1 MRCAQAWRP
10 FPPIKGLPVRHVG
23 FWSRRPYVPH
33 ANRHSPLFPK
43 RHFGVESIPAFLL
56 PPVVFGGLLVT
67 LWTYKCFMM
76 VLFQNKIIY
85 MPSVPP
91 FSRSEKVDDYS
102 LQCKPVVWAEH
113 DLKAADG
120 TAIKILEGS
129 VGASVEAET
138 NNHIVVLYFQ
148 GNASSLPP
156 RLPYLSRILKG
167 LLQHQNGRRYT
178 IVALSYRGFWKSRG
192 SPSQTGIEL
201 DAEAAL
207 EWVRSRYNCDHARFV
222 VWGQSIGAGVAT
234 VSLAN
239 LSRHG
244 DANLQR
250 FSGLLLETP
259 FVDLKAILIALYPQ
273 KFLPYRY
280 LAPFLRSTWDSK
292 TALHQIGKSRP
303 NMRVLILEA
312 GNDEIVPPG
321 QAAVL
326 EQVCR
331 EEKLE
336 VVRQTVAGALHTEV
350 MVKGQGRS
358 HIVRFLQSF

>member
-1 MRCAQAWRP
+1 M
-10 FPPIKGLPVRHVG
+10 
-23 FWSRRPYVPH
+23 
-33 ANRHSPLFPK
+33 
-43 RHFGVESIPAFLL
+43 
-56 PPVVFGGLLVT
+56 VV
-67 LWTYKCFMM
+67 
-76 VLFQNKIIY
+76 FQNKIIY

-91 FSRSEKVDDYS
+91 FSRSEKVGDYV
-102 LQCKPVVWAEH
+102 LQCKPVGWVEH

-129 VGASVEAET
+129 VGASAESEVDD
-138 NNHIVVLYFQ
+138 HIVVLYFQ

-156 RLPYLSRILKG
+156 RLPYLSSVLKS
-167 LLQHQNGRRYT
+167 LLQQETRKKYT
-178 IVALSYRGFWKSRG
+178 IVALSYRGFWKSKG
-192 SPSQTGIEL
+192 SPSQSGIEL

-207 EWVRSRYNCDHARFV
+207 EWVRNRYNHDRTKFV

-239 LSRHG
+239 LLRHG
-244 DANLQR
+244 NANLRR

-259 FVDLKAILIALYPQ
+259 FVDLRAILIALYPQ

-292 TALHQIGKSRP
+292 TALHQIGRSKSK
-303 NMRVLILEA
+303 MRVLILEA
-312 GNDEIVPPG
+312 GNDEIVPSG
-321 QAAVL
+321 QAAIL

-331 EEKLE
+331 KEDLE
-336 VVRQTVAGALHTEV
+336 VDRKTVAGALHTEV
-350 MVKGQGRS
+350 MVKAQGRN

>member
-1 MRCAQAWRP
+1 M
-10 FPPIKGLPVRHVG
+10 
-23 FWSRRPYVPH
+23 
-33 ANRHSPLFPK
+33 
-43 RHFGVESIPAFLL
+43 
-56 PPVVFGGLLVT
+56 VV
-67 LWTYKCFMM
+67 
-76 VLFQNKIIY
+76 FQNKIIY

-91 FSRSEKVDDYS
+91 FSRSEKVGDYE
-102 LQCKPVVWAEH
+102 LQCKPVSWVEH

-129 VGASVEAET
+129 IATSAESEV
-138 NNHIVVLYFQ
+138 NGHLVVLYFQ

-156 RLPYLSRILKG
+156 RLPYLSSILKS
-167 LLQHQNGRRYT
+167 LSQQQNRRKYT
-178 IVALSYRGFWKSRG
+178 IVALSYRGFWKSKG
-192 SPSQTGIEL
+192 SPSQSGIEL

-207 EWVRSRYNCDHARFV
+207 EWTQSRYSHDGTRFV

-244 DANLQR
+244 NAKLQR

-259 FVDLKAILIALYPQ
+259 FVDLRAILLALYPQ

-292 TALHQIGKSRP
+292 TALHQIGKSKP
-303 NMRVLILEA
+303 NLRVLILEA

-321 QAAVL
+321 QAPAL
-326 EQVCR
+326 EQVCK
-331 EEKLE
+331 EENLE
-336 VVRQTVAGALHTEV
+336 VDRKTVAGALHTEV
-350 MVKGQGRS
+350 MIKAPGRG

>member
-1 MRCAQAWRP
+1 
-10 FPPIKGLPVRHVG
+10 
-23 FWSRRPYVPH
+23 
-33 ANRHSPLFPK
+33 
-43 RHFGVESIPAFLL
+43 
-56 PPVVFGGLLVT
+56 
-67 LWTYKCFMM
+67 MM
-76 VLFQNKIIY
+76 IVFQNKIIY

-91 FSRSEKVDDYS
+91 FSRSEKVGDYA
-102 LQCKPVVWAEH
+102 LQCKPVSWVEH

-129 VGASVEAET
+129 IATSAESEV
-138 NNHIVVLYFQ
+138 NGHLVVLYFQ

-156 RLPYLSRILKG
+156 RLPYLSSVLKS
-167 LLQHQNGRRYT
+167 LSQQQNRGRYT
-178 IVALSYRGFWKSRG
+178 IVALSYRGFWKSKG
-192 SPSQTGIEL
+192 SPSQSGIEL

-207 EWVRSRYNCDHARFV
+207 EWTQSRYNHDGTRFV
-222 VWGQSIGAGVAT
+222 VWGQSIGAGIAT

-244 DANLQR
+244 NANLQR

-259 FVDLKAILIALYPQ
+259 FVDLRAILLALYPQ

-280 LAPFLRSTWDSK
+280 LAPFLQSTWDSK

-303 NMRVLILEA
+303 NLRVLILEA

-321 QAAVL
+321 QAPAL
-326 EQVCR
+326 EQVCKD
-331 EEKLE
+331 ENLE
-336 VVRQTVAGALHTEV
+336 VDRKTVAGALHTEV
-350 MVKGQGRS
+350 MIKAPGRG